1 MARKTPTKKQKLRKQ
16 YQAQIRRIQRNYSD
30 IEMRGGS
37 FSETL
42 DEIIKP
48 VKNPTE
54 ATIRRLKQISKDD
67 LYRKAKTETGESGWK
82 IRTAKLESAQLKS
95 KITRWETDLA
105 KQYFGQYWDSYTEKD
120 KEWARQEARERRSA
134 ELAEWR
140 KQVEQEAEKYQE
152 PEEPYQWIPP
162 EQEPEPVEAE
172 EPDIPETGYP
182 EDSEPPYAGEDTEDI
197 PDFSSDVGDSS
208 HYRNSMIDLIRDEIR
223 ANDDFYLISDLGDK
237 FEDMVDSM
245 TDTELKQWVEDYGH
259 DFLDLVKHVIKY
271 RTKEIV
277 AKKYYDQAVSLLHS
291 GITPLDEFY
300 KDDNYYDKD
309 EAQLYKGTWYNVST
323 GEILDNGRR
332 FKDHTLYRNIDNNAE
347 YKDGQLMWGNVPL
360 DKLPKGIRQRD
371 LSIMG
376 YSPSE
381 IEEIL
386 DEEYGE

>member
-16 YQAQIRRIQRNYSD
+16 YKAQLRRIQRNYRD
-30 IEMRGGS
+30 IECSGGS
-37 FSETL
+37 FSESL
-42 DEIIKP
+42 DEIIRP

-54 ATIRRLKQISKDD
+54 ATIRRLKHISKDV
-67 LYRKAKTETGESGWK
+67 LYRKAKTETGEPGWK
-82 IRTAKLESAQLKS
+82 IKQQKLRVAQS
-95 KITRWETDLA
+95 KAYLTKIGKEYAFEDNPS
-105 KQYFGQYWDSYTEKD
+105 FPQYWKTYTK
-120 KEWARQEARERRSA
+120 KEQRQIIEEAWERRL
-134 ELAEWR
+134 ENYRET
-140 KQVEQEAEKYQE
+140 VERESEKYQE

-162 EQEPEPVEAE
+162 EQVPEPVKAE
-172 EPDIPETGYP
+172 EPDIPEIDYP
-182 EDSEPPYAGEDTEDI
+182 EDSEPPYAGEDTEEI
-197 PDFSSDVGDSS
+197 PDFSSDIGDSS
-208 HYRNSMIDLIRDEIR
+208 QYRNSMIDLIRDEIR

-237 FEDMVDSM
+237 FEDMVDSK
-245 TDTELKQWVEDYGH
+245 TDAELKQWVEDYGH

-277 AKKYYDQAVSLLHS
+277 AKKYYDQAVSLLYS

-300 KDDNYYDKD
+300 KDDKD

-381 IEEIL
+381 IEDIL

>member
-16 YQAQIRRIQRNYSD
+16 YQAQLRRIRRNYRD
-30 IEMRGGS
+30 IEWSGGS
-37 FSETL
+37 FSKSV
-42 DEIIKP
+42 DEIIRP

-54 ATIRRLKQISKDD
+54 ATIRRLKQISKDV
-67 LYRKAKTETGESGWK
+67 LYRKAKTETGEPGWK
-82 IRTAKLESAQLKS
+82 IKQQKLKTAQS
-95 KITRWETDLA
+95 KAYLTKIGKKYAFEDEPSLPDNWTTYTK
-105 KQYFGQYWDSYTEKD
+105 KQQKQIIE
-120 KEWARQEARERRSA
+120 EAWERRL
-134 ELAEWR
+134 ENYRET
-140 KQVEQEAEKYQE
+140 VERESEKYQE
-152 PEEPYQWIPP
+152 PEEPYQWISP

-172 EPDIPETGYP
+172 EPDIPEIDYP
-182 EDSEPPYAGEDTEDI
+182 EDSEPPYAGEDTKDI

-208 HYRNSMIDLIRDEIR
+208 QYRNSMIDLIRDEIR

-237 FEDMVDSM
+237 FEDMVDSK

-259 DFLDLVKHVIKY
+259 DFLDLVKHIIKY

-347 YKDGQLMWGNVPL
+347 YKDGQLMWGKVPL